1 MDRSVAIMQPYIFPY
16 LGYFQLIDAVDIFVF
31 YDDVNFIKKG
41 WINRNR
47 LFVNDSEFLFTVPLK
62 KASQNKLIK
71 DIALFDEEVWKKDF
85 LITLKH
91 AYSQAP
97 YYDQVLD
104 IVNRVFKKPLTNI
117 GELAAQS
124 IIEVVDYLEIE
135 VEFQFSSKQHAKIQT
150 DLAADRLIEITKHC
164 QATTYVNASGGKNLY
179 QKDYFQEHDIQL
191 LFVSSN
197 LEESL
202 LKYDKSRY
210 GLSILDVLMNHSK
223 QEALVLIKQNN
234 LI

>member
-47 LFVNDSEFLFTVPLK
+47 IFMNDSEFLFTVPLK

-71 DIALFDEEVWKKDF
+71 DIALFDEEGWKKDF
-85 LITLKH
+85 LVTLKH
-91 AYSQAP
+91 AYAQAP

-104 IVNRVFKKPLTNI
+104 VVDRVFSKPLSNI
-117 GELAAQS
+117 AELAAQS
-124 IIEVVDYLEIE
+124 IIEVVNYLEME
-135 VEFQFSSKQHAKIQT
+135 VEFQFSSKQHSKIQAE
-150 DLAADRLIEITKHC
+150 LAADRLIEITKHC
-164 QATTYVNASGGKNLY
+164 QATTYVNASGGRNLY

-191 LFVSSN
+191 LFVSSI

-202 LKYDKSRY
+202 KKDDGNRY
-210 GLSILDVLMNHSK
+210 SLSILDVLMNHSK
-223 QEALVLIKQNN
+223 QEVVTLIKQYY
-234 LI
+234 LT